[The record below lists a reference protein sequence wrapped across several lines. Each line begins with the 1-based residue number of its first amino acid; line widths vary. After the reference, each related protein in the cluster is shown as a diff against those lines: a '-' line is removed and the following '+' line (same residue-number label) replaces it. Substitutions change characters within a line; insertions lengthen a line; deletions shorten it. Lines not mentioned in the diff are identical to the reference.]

1 MIPKKFN
8 TLYKQVA
15 EDLNV
20 SENLVDTFMT
30 FYYKN
35 LRKNLSELKH
45 TKINVDGLGVM
56 YVKGKSVDSLLTKY
70 TNIAKKLTTD
80 TLTNYHYKK
89 RVEDKIELL
98 LSVKQMLENDTNTKN
113 EFLKQKQDE
122 QTGEDLEK

>member
-1 MIPKKFN
+1 
-8 TLYKQVA
+8 
-15 EDLNV
+15 
-20 SENLVDTFMT
+20 
-30 FYYKN
+30 
-35 LRKNLSELKH
+35 
-45 TKINVDGLGVM
+45 M

-98 LSVKQMLENDTNTKN
+98 LSVKQMLENDANTKN

-122 QTGEDLEK
+122 QTGKDLEK